1 MDYLPRLLDRVV
13 RDAFDPVDGVPAV
26 LVVGPRGCG
35 KTTTASRHAA
45 TTLRLDRPNE
55 RGVVTADPDAAI
67 AAGPR
72 PLLLDEWQLAPE
84 VLGAVKRAVDVD
96 FTAGQFVLTGSARAD
111 LVTTGW
117 AGTGRVVRLAMWGLT
132 QCELEGRGHEET
144 TLLDVAFDPGAAMPA
159 VTDAPDFRVYVDR
172 ALRGGLPQV
181 ATADSAT
188 KRSRLLDAYVDQLVT
203 RDVETVSPRRNPA
216 MLRTALRAIAASS
229 GGIPAVE
236 RLIEATGL
244 DRATIAAYDGVFE
257 ALMVT
262 ERVPPYLGNRLNR
275 LAKRPK
281 RYVTEPSLLGP
292 LLGVDE
298 RTVIRDIDVLGRLL
312 DTYVAAQLRP
322 LVELTAPRARL
333 LHLRDTNGEH
343 EVDLIVEHPDGS
355 VIACEV
361 KATAA
366 PDRSDA
372 RHLRW
377 LADRLGPLFRRGIVF
392 HTGPRSF
399 QHDDDIWYLPIAAL

>member
-1 MDYLPRLLDRVV
+1 MDYLPRLLDPVV
-13 RDAFDPVDGVPAV
+13 RDALDPVDGVPAV

-132 QCELEGRGHEET
+132 QRELEGRGHEET
-144 TLLDVAFDPGAAMPA
+144 TLLDVALDPAAAMPT

-203 RDVETVSPRRNPA
+203 RDVEAVSPRRNPA

-298 RTVIRDIDVLGRLL
+298 RTVSRDIDVLGRLL

-399 QHDDDIWYLPIAAL
+399 QHDDDIWFLPIAAL

>member
-1 MDYLPRLLDRVV
+1 MQYLPRQLDRVL
-13 RDAFDPVDGVPAV
+13 RDALDPVDGVPAV

-55 RGVVTADPDAAI
+55 RGVVTADPDVAI

-72 PLLLDEWQLAPE
+72 PLLIDEWQLAPE
-84 VLGAVKRAVDVD
+84 VLGAVKRAVDLD

-117 AGTGRVVRLAMWGLT
+117 AGTGRIVRLAMWGLT
-132 QCELEGRGHEET
+132 QRELEGRGHEET
-144 TLLDVAFDPGAAMPA
+144 NLLDLAMDPRAAMPI
-159 VTDAPDFRVYVDR
+159 VTEGPDFRVYVDR

-281 RYVTEPSLLGP
+281 RYLTEPSLLGP
-292 LLGVDE
+292 LLGIDE
-298 RTVIRDIDVLGRLL
+298 RTATRDIDVLGRLL

-343 EVDLIVEHPDGS
+343 EVDLIIEHPDGS

-399 QHDDDIWYLPIAAL
+399 QHDDDIWFLPIAAL

>member
-1 MDYLPRLLDRVV
+1 MDYLPRRVDGV
-13 RDAFDPVDGVPAV
+13 LRDALGPADGVPAV

-55 RGVVTADPDAAI
+55 RGVVIADPDAAI

-72 PLLLDEWQLAPE
+72 PLLIDEWQLAPE
-84 VLGAVKRAVDVD
+84 VLGAVKRAVDLD
-96 FTAGQFVLTGSARAD
+96 FTAGQFLLTGSARSD

-132 QCELEGRGHEET
+132 QSELEGRGHEET
-144 TLLDVAFDPGAAMPA
+144 TVLDLAMDPGAAMP
-159 VTDAPDFRVYVDR
+159 VITDAPDFRVYVDR
-172 ALRGGLPQV
+172 ALRGGLPQI
-181 ATADSAT
+181 ATAGSAT
-188 KRSRLLDAYVDQLVT
+188 TRSRLLDAYVDQLVT

-292 LLGVDE
+292 LLGIDE
-298 RTVIRDIDVLGRLL
+298 RTATRDIDVLGRLL

-399 QHDDDIWYLPIAAL
+399 QHDDDIWFLPIAAL

>member
-1 MDYLPRLLDRVV
+1 
-13 RDAFDPVDGVPAV
+13 
-26 LVVGPRGCG
+26 
-35 KTTTASRHAA
+35 
-45 TTLRLDRPNE
+45 
-55 RGVVTADPDAAI
+55 
-67 AAGPR
+67 
-72 PLLLDEWQLAPE
+72 
-84 VLGAVKRAVDVD
+84 VLGAVKRAVDLD

-117 AGTGRVVRLAMWGLT
+117 AGTGRIVRLAMWGLT
-132 QCELEGRGHEET
+132 QRELEGRGHEET
-144 TLLDVAFDPGAAMPA
+144 NLLDLAMDPRAAMPI
-159 VTDAPDFRVYVDR
+159 VTEGPDFRVYVDR

-281 RYVTEPSLLGP
+281 RYLTEPSLLGP
-292 LLGVDE
+292 LLGIDE
-298 RTVIRDIDVLGRLL
+298 RTATRDIDVLGRLL

-333 LHLRDTNGEH
+333 LHFRDTNGEH

-399 QHDDDIWYLPIAAL
+399 QHDDDIWFLPIATL

>member
-1 MDYLPRLLDRVV
+1 ML
-13 RDAFDPVDGVPAV
+13 RDALGPVDGVPAV

-55 RGVVTADPDAAI
+55 RGVVTADPDVAI
-67 AAGPR
+67 AAGSR
-72 PLLLDEWQLAPE
+72 PLLIDEWQLAPE
-84 VLGAVKRAVDVD
+84 VLGAVKRAVDLD
-96 FTAGQFVLTGSARAD
+96 FTAGQFVLTGSARSD

-132 QCELEGRGHEET
+132 QRELEGRGHEEAT
-144 TLLDVAFDPGAAMPA
+144 VLDLALDPGAAMPTI
-159 VTDAPDFRVYVDR
+159 TDAPDFRVYVDR

-281 RYVTEPSLLGP
+281 RYVTESSLLGP

-298 RTVIRDIDVLGRLL
+298 RTATRDIDVLGRLL

-343 EVDLIVEHPDGS
+343 EVDLILEHPDGS
-355 VIACEV
+355 VVACEV

-399 QHDDDIWYLPIAAL
+399 QHDDDIWFLPIAVL

>member
-1 MDYLPRLLDRVV
+1 MPI
-13 RDAFDPVDGVPAV
+13 
-26 LVVGPRGCG
+26 
-35 KTTTASRHAA
+35 
-45 TTLRLDRPNE
+45 
-55 RGVVTADPDAAI
+55 VT
-67 AAGPR
+67 
-72 PLLLDEWQLAPE
+72 
-84 VLGAVKRAVDVD
+84 
-96 FTAGQFVLTGSARAD
+96 
-111 LVTTGW
+111 
-117 AGTGRVVRLAMWGLT
+117 
-132 QCELEGRGHEET
+132 EG
-144 TLLDVAFDPGAAMPA
+144 
-159 VTDAPDFRVYVDR
+159 PDFRVYVDR

-281 RYVTEPSLLGP
+281 RYLTEPSLLGP
-292 LLGVDE
+292 LLGIDE
-298 RTVIRDIDVLGRLL
+298 RTATRDIDVLGRLL

-399 QHDDDIWYLPIAAL
+399 QHDDDIWFLPIATL

>member
-1 MDYLPRLLDRVV
+1 ML
-13 RDAFDPVDGVPAV
+13 RDALGPVDGVPAV

-55 RGVVTADPDAAI
+55 RGVVTADPDVAI
-67 AAGPR
+67 AAGSR
-72 PLLLDEWQLAPE
+72 PLLIDEWQLAPE
-84 VLGAVKRAVDVD
+84 VLGAVKRAVDLD
-96 FTAGQFVLTGSARAD
+96 FTAGQFVLTGSAGSD

-132 QCELEGRGHEET
+132 QRELEGRGHEEAT
-144 TLLDVAFDPGAAMPA
+144 VLDLALDPGAAMPTI
-159 VTDAPDFRVYVDR
+159 TDAPDFRVYVDR

-292 LLGVDE
+292 LLGADE
-298 RTVIRDIDVLGRLL
+298 RTATRDIDVLGRLL

-343 EVDLIVEHPDGS
+343 EVDLILEHPDGS
-355 VIACEV
+355 VVACEV

-399 QHDDDIWYLPIAAL
+399 QHDDDIWFLPIAVL